1 MNRLTI
7 TIANSI
13 YNIVEAIMTQFAFV
27 LMVCLRKLKS
37 VLGRGLDLAIMC
49 VDRIQQNNI
58 LNRVF
63 EYIAITMGAVVA
75 ALIVLITLFI
85 SLSFFVLM
93 VLPVNIRDQIGKLF
107 TDANH
112 NPDWVVD

>member
-13 YNIVEAIMTQFAFV
+13 YNIIEAIMTQFAFV
-27 LMVCLRKLKS
+27 LVVCTRKLRAALS
-37 VLGRGLDLAIMC
+37 RGLDLVIMC
-49 VDRIQQNNI
+49 IDRIQQNNI

-63 EYIAITMGAVVA
+63 EYIAITMGVVVA

-85 SLSFFVLM
+85 SLSFFVVM
-93 VLPVNIRDQIGKLF
+93 VLPVNIRDQIGQIF
-107 TDANH
+107 TGAKH
-112 NPDWVVD
+112 NPDWVVY

>member
-1 MNRLTI
+1 MNRLII

-13 YNIVEAIMTQFAFV
+13 FNIVEAIAIQIAFV

-58 LNRVF
+58 LNCMF
-63 EYIAITMGAVVA
+63 EYIAITMGAIVA

-85 SLSFFVLM
+85 SMSFFVVM
-93 VLPVNIRDQIGKLF
+93 VLPVNIRDQIGQIF
-107 TDANH
+107 TGAKH
-112 NPDWVVD
+112 NPDWVVY

>member
-1 MNRLTI
+1 MNRLII

-13 YNIVEAIMTQFAFV
+13 FNIVEAIVIQIAFV

-58 LNRVF
+58 LNRMF

-85 SLSFFVLM
+85 SLSFFVVM
-93 VLPVNIRDQIGKLF
+93 VLPVNIRDQIGQIF
-107 TDANH
+107 TGAKH
-112 NPDWVVD
+112 NPDWVVY

>member
-7 TIANSI
+7 TIAKSI
-13 YNIVEAIMTQFAFV
+13 YSIVEAIVIQAAFV

-63 EYIAITMGAVVA
+63 EYIAITLCAVVA
-75 ALIVLITLFI
+75 ALVVLITLFI
-85 SLSFFVLM
+85 SLSFFVLI
-93 VLPVNIRDQIGKLF
+93 VLPVNIRDQIGQLF
-107 TDANH
+107 TGAKH
-112 NPDWVVD
+112 NPDWVVY

>member
-13 YNIVEAIMTQFAFV
+13 YNIIGAIVIQAAFV
-27 LMVCLRKLKS
+27 LVVCLRKLKS

-63 EYIAITMGAVVA
+63 EYIAITLGAVIA
-75 ALIVLITLFI
+75 ALVVLITLFI
-85 SLSFFVLM
+85 SMSFFVLM
-93 VLPVNIRDQIGKLF
+93 VLPVNIRDQIGKIF
-107 TDANH
+107 MGAQH
-112 NPDWVVD
+112 NPDWVVY